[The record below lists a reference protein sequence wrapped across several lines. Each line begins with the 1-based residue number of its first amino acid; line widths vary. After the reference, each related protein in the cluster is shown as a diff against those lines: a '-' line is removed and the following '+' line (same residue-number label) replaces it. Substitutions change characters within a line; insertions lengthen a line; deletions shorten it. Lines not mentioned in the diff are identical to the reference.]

1 MRSTL
6 KITAAAFAV
15 LALWGCA
22 SSNMAPGVEASLKSL
37 EAGRESARRKNYP
50 EAISFFTDAV
60 KSNPDLAEAW
70 YERGKANIELRMD
83 PKAEGDS
90 RMLEQRA
97 VEDFSM
103 AIRKNPAYADAYFN
117 RAMVLSSRAQF
128 KQAIDDLLNA
138 SRFKPNDP
146 EPHVCM
152 GELYETKFEDRI
164 VLAMEHYEKYVDLG
178 GTDSAVRE
186 KVRVWKDF
194 KKQSAVPESAPAP
207 APARAPTSEEENK
220 AAELHLKAL
229 DLLKNPDK
237 SQAVAML
244 EELLTKYGHTK
255 YVQEKARALQ
265 AAVSAFKKKDAPK

>member
-6 KITAAAFAV
+6 RIFAAAFAV

-22 SSNMAPGVEASLKSL
+22 SSDMAPGVEASLKSL

-50 EAISFFTDAV
+50 EAISYFTDAV
-60 KSNPDLAEAW
+60 KANSDLAEAW
-70 YERGKANIELRMD
+70 YERGKANIDLRMD

-90 RMLEQRA
+90 RTYEQRA
-97 VEDFSM
+97 LEDFSM

-117 RAMVLSSRAQF
+117 RAMLLSSRAQF

-138 SRFKPNDP
+138 ARFKPNDP
-146 EPHVCM
+146 EPHLYM
-152 GELYETKFEDRI
+152 GELYEAKFEDRMPH
-164 VLAMEHYEKYVDLG
+164 AMEHYEKYVDLG
-178 GTDSAVRE
+178 GTDPVVRE
-186 KVRVWKDF
+186 KVRIWKEY
-194 KKQSAVPESAPAP
+194 KKQSAVPESAPP
-207 APARAPTSEEENK
+207 RPPSRAPTSEEENK
-220 AAELHLKAL
+220 AAELHVKAL

-237 SQAVAML
+237 GPAVALM

-255 YVQEKARALQ
+255 YVQEKSRALQ